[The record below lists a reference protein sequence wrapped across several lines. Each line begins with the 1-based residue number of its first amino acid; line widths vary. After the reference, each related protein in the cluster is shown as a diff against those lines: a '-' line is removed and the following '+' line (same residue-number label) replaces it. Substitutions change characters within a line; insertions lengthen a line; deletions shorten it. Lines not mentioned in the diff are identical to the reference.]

1 METGHI
7 KEFVT
12 LAECLSYSEAA
23 ERLFISQPSLT
34 KHIQALER
42 ELGAALFVR
51 TTRSIRR
58 ITGAARAMERM
69 SATAWTEAIP

>member
-42 ELGAALFVR
+42 ELGLV
-51 TTRSIRR
+51 
-58 ITGAARAMERM
+58 
-69 SATAWTEAIP
+69 